1 MVSLCYVS
9 SIFGR
14 MRTLTETL
22 KKYTDFFDKIGTN
35 VITKSAQEEILK
47 RPQSWN
53 RFYEKAILNSIER
66 SELSKSE
73 KHVFQGYFQDAH
85 ERISFLSL
93 KQVVNSMESAGVQL
107 TTIEKDLILDS
118 NAMDKQTL
126 LKWVADL
133 FPKYN

>member
-1 MVSLCYVS
+1 MVSLCYVN

-22 KKYTDFFDKIGTN
+22 KKYADFFDRIGTK
-35 VITKSAQEEILK
+35 VITKLAQEEILK

-53 RFYEKAILNSIER
+53 RFYEKAILNSVER

-73 KHVFQGYFQDAH
+73 KHIFQEYFQDAH
-85 ERISFLSL
+85 ERISYISL
-93 KQVVNSMESAGVQL
+93 GKVVESMESAGVQL
-107 TTIEKDLILDS
+107 TTIEEDLILDS